1 MNATFLLIILVLLIV
16 LVVVVAYNMYQEN
29 VYRKKIRS
37 QFGHSDQDTLLQTKT
52 KSVRDGQ
59 TFGLNDV
66 SPQPLRR
73 APTQVNDVPSS
84 DIKEETKVLPESD
97 ASVVD
102 LLNETSETVLLLDP
116 QSEEITEIVSETAKE
131 DAPVLNM
138 VETENVDE
146 AAPKPTRALLLELDD
161 LAQNDL
167 LWFDK
172 RFDYMGYVSLYE
184 AQELNALPR
193 LSSGHRFQIV
203 GCTMDGR
210 FQAAE
215 PIPGVLYQA
224 FAIGLQ
230 GVSRSGLAS
239 IDELNYFAKQ
249 VKLFAQKIDG
259 EAYVV
264 DANEFLQIAKPLDEL
279 CARVD
284 QTIAIHAVSRANV
297 LGVELKSAIENE
309 GFCLSE
315 EGVFELMGDNGD
327 VKYTIT
333 ALDGS
338 PFTEALLASQPYKG
352 FSLLFDITRVPNG
365 ESDFDSFMRLAVRL
379 SGHLDL
385 ELVDDQVRRV
395 STDWLKEVRRYVGAR
410 QEEMERVGIYPA
422 SPLAKRLFS

>member
-73 APTQVNDVPSS
+73 APAQVNDVPSS

-102 LLNETSETVLLLDP
+102 LLNEKSETVLLLDP

-146 AAPKPTRALLLELDD
+146 AAPKLTRALLLELDD

-239 IDELNYFAKQ
+239 IDEVNYFAKQ
-249 VKLFAQKIDG
+249 GK
-259 EAYVV
+259 
-264 DANEFLQIAKPLDEL
+264 
-279 CARVD
+279 
-284 QTIAIHAVSRANV
+284 
-297 LGVELKSAIENE
+297 
-309 GFCLSE
+309 
-315 EGVFELMGDNGD
+315 
-327 VKYTIT
+327 
-333 ALDGS
+333 
-338 PFTEALLASQPYKG
+338 
-352 FSLLFDITRVPNG
+352 
-365 ESDFDSFMRLAVRL
+365 
-379 SGHLDL
+379 
-385 ELVDDQVRRV
+385 
-395 STDWLKEVRRYVGAR
+395 
-410 QEEMERVGIYPA
+410 
-422 SPLAKRLFS
+422 